1 MDSSGSVRCR
11 RQPTESVEREDCSP
25 SLESVH
31 AISVCSA
38 WLMSISHALTDL
50 SDQSDSIAGEAA
62 PDFLLTTMKGP
73 IAKKIRKN
81 SSRRW
86 HQWCLNFRCNL
97 QVCCK
102 SSLPKCERKSLP
114 QFLYVLWFTVS
125 KTEIVYFPKKGIK
138 WIHSDSHFSLSEVTC
153 RLSRYEDWGPLGLC
167 VTDSIRWAEIS
178 RDWKT
183 VFFFFSCTLLFYKD
197 SI

>member
-50 SDQSDSIAGEAA
+50 SDRSDSIAGEAA
-62 PDFLLTTMKGP
+62 PDFLSTTMKGS
-73 IAKKIRKN
+73 IAKKIRKY
-81 SSRRW
+81 SFRRW

-102 SSLPKCERKSLP
+102 SLPKCERQSLP
-114 QFLYVLWFTVS
+114 QLLHVLWF
-125 KTEIVYFPKKGIK
+125 IVLTLVGQRMAIRLMRLDGD
-138 WIHSDSHFSLSEVTC
+138 DSRAQYIEVYLSV
-153 RLSRYEDWGPLGLC
+153 Y
-167 VTDSIRWAEIS
+167 
-178 RDWKT
+178 
-183 VFFFFSCTLLFYKD
+183 
-197 SI
+197 